1 MAEEQKL
8 SEFDLDRAIETLRQ
22 FQIHTKAAIIAAA
35 RAQMNS
41 PDFWLEM
48 LINHHYKATQFA
60 HRSQIYL
67 EYLKSKLQ
75 AE

>member
-8 SEFDLDRAIETLRQ
+8 SEFDLDRAIEDLKQ

-35 RAQMNS
+35 KVQLNS
-41 PDFWLEM
+41 PDLWLEM
-48 LINHHYKATQFA
+48 LINHHYEATQFA

>member
-1 MAEEQKL
+1 MTEEQKL

-22 FQIHTKAAIIAAA
+22 FQIHTKAAIIAASSI
-35 RAQMNS
+35 QLNN
-41 PDFWLEM
+41 PDFWLDN
-48 LINHHYKATQFA
+48 LINHHYQAAQLA
-60 HRSQIYL
+60 HRTEIYL